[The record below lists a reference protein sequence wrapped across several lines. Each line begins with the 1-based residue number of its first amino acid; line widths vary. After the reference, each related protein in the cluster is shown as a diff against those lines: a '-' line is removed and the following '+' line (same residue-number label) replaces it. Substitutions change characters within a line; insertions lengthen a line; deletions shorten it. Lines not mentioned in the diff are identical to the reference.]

1 MDKYKINYIF
11 NSENDINDILISVL
25 NKKLKKHVETFLKN
39 RKYELLSS
47 LKKDRNY

>member
-25 NKKLKKHVETFLKN
+25 NKELKKYIETFFKN
-39 RKYELLSS
+39 KKYELSSS
-47 LKKDRNY
+47 LKKDRNC